1 MSRNKLSDMARE
13 KIQAKGPKFMDE
25 VLRGIANGD
34 TDVTAAKK
42 FGMFLDEWEA
52 HKKHDPDFAR
62 LVRQAHAEFAGQV
75 EYTMKTRAKQ
85 GDAKAASAW
94 LSKRQ
99 AEVFGTER
107 ERKQIDDESS
117 SSGGGLVVVTGFP
130 PKQQEDD
137 GEDAEELI

>member
-1 MSRNKLSDMARE
+1 MKRNPLSDSAQG
-13 KIQAKGPKFMDE
+13 KIAAKGPKFLDE
-25 VLRGIANGD
+25 VLRGIASGD
-34 TDVTAAKK
+34 TDVTAARK

-52 HKKHDPDFAR
+52 HKKANQEFAR

-75 EYTMKTRAKQ
+75 EYTMKQRAKQ

-130 PKQQEDD
+130 PPETKPD
-137 GEDAEELI
+137 GDAEELI